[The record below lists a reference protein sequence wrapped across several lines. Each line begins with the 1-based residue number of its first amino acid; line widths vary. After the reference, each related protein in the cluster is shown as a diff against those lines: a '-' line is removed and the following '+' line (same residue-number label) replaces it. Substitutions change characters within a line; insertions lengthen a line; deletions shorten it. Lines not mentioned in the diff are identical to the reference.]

1 MAELTI
7 QQITEAGGTV
17 TYSAASSGG
26 DTADN
31 GGGTFLHIKNGGSEE
46 AVTVTI
52 TAQTTTV
59 DSSIYGD
66 LTKANASIAVAAGA
80 EAFIG
85 PFKQSAFNNA
95 NGEIAIS
102 YSQVVSVTIAALYM
116 TQSQMN
122 G

>member
-7 QQITEAGGTV
+7 QQITEAGGSV
-17 TYSAASSGG
+17 TYTAANSGG

-31 GGGTFLHIKNGGSEE
+31 GGGTFLHIKNGGGSEI
-46 AVTVTI
+46 TVTI
-52 TAQTTTV
+52 TAQTTSV

-66 LTKANASIAVAAGA
+66 LTKANASIAIAASG

-95 NGEIAIS
+95 NGEIAIT
-102 YSQVVSVTIAALYM
+102 YSAVTSVTIAALYM
-116 TQSQMN
+116 TQSQMS